1 MPEYV
6 SLMISFQDHFGMH
19 RSNDIYIV
27 VMYLLER
34 TWRFVRATYID
45 LVYAASVYLVAS
57 LTLRG

>member
-6 SLMISFQDHFGMH
+6 SLMISFQDRFGMH
-19 RSNDIYIV
+19 TSNDIYIV